1 MVFFTPPPRPKKG
14 EAPAAYDFD
23 VNLVARGHPP
33 TEPFAVKWADGHFER
48 LDSGPRFTMRSSKK
62 RGTYDG
68 SLVDQMGRILQSL
81 PPMNK
86 AAAVEWLRIQAKNS
100 HEEASSAWDAL
111 RQKNRGVV
119 VYDEKTKLW
128 QGTEYGVIEQ

>member
-1 MVFFTPPPRPKKG
+1 V
-14 EAPAAYDFD
+14 
-23 VNLVARGHPP
+23 
-33 TEPFAVKWADGHFER
+33 GHFER
-48 LDSGPRFTMRSSKK
+48 MNYKVQFPLKSAKK

-68 SLVDQMGRILQSL
+68 SMVDGTGKILQSL
-81 PPMNK
+81 PPMSK

-119 VYDEKTKLW
+119 VYDERTKLW
-128 QGTEYGVIEQ
+128 QGTGYGVTEQ